1 MRFKLDENL
10 PTELAQALELSGH
23 DADTV
28 KDEGLEG
35 KPDSVIVAT
44 ALKAARVLLTLD
56 KGIADVGRY
65 PKGAHAGVVLFRP
78 GSSGRGVVAA
88 FVRDHLPEL
97 LERKLEGFLCVVT
110 PTGIRVR

>member
-10 PTELAQALELSGH
+10 PTEIALALQLSGH

-28 KDEGLEG
+28 KDEGLERE
-35 KPDSVIVAT
+35 PDSVIMAT

-56 KGIADVGRY
+56 KGIADVACY

-78 GSSGRGVVAA
+78 GSSGRGVVAG
-88 FVRDHLPEL
+88 
-97 LERKLEGFLCVVT
+97 KLSFGNTSLDYCNANWKVSSVS
-110 PTGIRVR
+110 